1 MMVRSLQDLI
11 SYKLIK
17 NTVMELKKN
26 PKVLPVK
33 TGIKVGKGLG
43 DYVADLTHATG
54 LDQVADLY
62 TEITGQP
69 CGCEERQEM
78 LNNLVPNI

>member
-1 MMVRSLQDLI
+1 MKKVKVKRP
-11 SYKLIK
+11 
-17 NTVMELKKN
+17 VMQ
-26 PKVLPVK
+26 VK

-54 LDQVADLY
+54 LDRVAELY
-62 TEITGQP
+62 TEITGEP
-69 CGCEERQEM
+69 CGCDERQEM

>member
-1 MMVRSLQDLI
+1 MQVKAKVPVIQVR
-11 SYKLIK
+11 
-17 NTVMELKKN
+17 
-26 PKVLPVK
+26 

-43 DYVADLTHATG
+43 DYVTDFTHATG
-54 LDQVADLY
+54 LNKVAELY
-62 TEITGQP
+62 TEITGEP